1 MTSGPDLQ
9 SDPASAAEVSRLRS
23 ELSAL
28 QGSVRMLLVATI
40 VGTAALCLFMY
51 RQSQLLRFQIVAQES
66 ALKEAQQQWM
76 PMAEL
81 LPVFQRIGGRHPD
94 YAIHV
99 LQRFRLDPL
108 PGTNAPGP
116 ATP

>member
-1 MTSGPDLQ
+1 MTSGTDSP
-9 SDPASAAEVSRLRS
+9 SDGASAAEVSRLRS
-23 ELSAL
+23 EILAL
-28 QGSVRMLLVATI
+28 QGIVRILLVATI

-66 ALKEAQQQWM
+66 ALKEAHQQWM

-94 YAIHV
+94 YTTQV

-108 PGTNAPGP
+108 PPTNAPGGP
-116 ATP
+116 KP

>member
-1 MTSGPDLQ
+1 MTSGPEFQ
-9 SDPASAAEVSRLRS
+9 SDTASATEVSRLRT
-23 ELSAL
+23 ELMAL
-28 QGSVRMLLVATI
+28 QGAVRMLLVATV

-66 ALKEAQQQWM
+66 ALKEAQQQWI

-94 YAIHV
+94 YATHV
-99 LQRFRLDPL
+99 LERFRLEPIA
-108 PGTNAPGP
+108 GTNTPRPGKP
-116 ATP
+116 